1 MPFKLDQEK
10 TARLRLGRQRF
21 WHCSPIGIGLGDNRL
36 GPQTDLFWFGQ
47 SRKSGEEKPGEEKVA
62 VSSQQTDVARHNK
75 IISEPA
81 FADKSETAG
90 FMPEKT
96 LDAVLFKRPFLRL
109 VCGQAFAETDV
120 SA

>member
-1 MPFKLDQEK
+1 MPFKLDKEK

-36 GPQTDLFWFGQ
+36 VPQTDLFWFGQ
-47 SRKSGEEKPGEEKVA
+47 SRKSGEEKPEEEKVA
-62 VSSQQTDVARHNK
+62 VSSQQTDVARHSK
-75 IISEPA
+75 TISEPA
-81 FADKSETAG
+81 FADKLETAG

-96 LDAVLFKRPFLRL
+96 LDAELFKRPFLRWL
-109 VCGQAFAETDV
+109 SGKARAEIDV